1 MYISGV
7 LQAICFLSIVFYD
20 SVIYNTAM
28 TDNNYLKNLLGAF
41 TTTIAS
47 NIEMEVAELDGRSLS
62 HEAALVA
69 INNHPNDGI
78 EMLSKVLGL
87 THSGSVRLVNNLVH
101 DGFVDRH
108 RSKIDARA
116 VVLCV
121 TDAGRAR
128 ANKILLAREKI
139 TSSVLDVLGE
149 NEKETIVPIL
159 ETILSAMTGNVVEA
173 RRICRFCDE
182 GVCRKAGCPVEIA
195 TTTKA

>member
-1 MYISGV
+1 MI
-7 LQAICFLSIVFYD
+7 D
-20 SVIYNTAM
+20 
-28 TDNNYLKNLLGAF
+28 DNYLKNLLGAF
-41 TTTIAS
+41 ATTIAS
-47 NIEMEVAELDGRSLS
+47 NIEMEVADLDGRSLS

-101 DGFVDRH
+101 DGLVERH

-121 TDAGRAR
+121 TNLGRDR

-139 TSSVLDVLGE
+139 TSGVLDKLGE
-149 NEKETIVPIL
+149 REKETIVPIL
-159 ETILSAMTGNVVEA
+159 ESILSTMTDSVIKA

-182 GVCRKAGCPVEIA
+182 GACRKKGCPVEAKTIE
-195 TTTKA
+195 K